1 MRDVSRFNIR
11 SEEVNKAPKDKFTA
25 NNLLGCLYGKK
36 CQFIPITRTENR
48 QSAYFQ
54 CVAYST
60 RCSWITSSALSCSGH
75 SDLSEILYWVF

>member
-1 MRDVSRFNIR
+1 MLLQQIHINLNRRKKIMRDVSRFNIR

-60 RCSWITSSALSCSGH
+60 
-75 SDLSEILYWVF
+75 